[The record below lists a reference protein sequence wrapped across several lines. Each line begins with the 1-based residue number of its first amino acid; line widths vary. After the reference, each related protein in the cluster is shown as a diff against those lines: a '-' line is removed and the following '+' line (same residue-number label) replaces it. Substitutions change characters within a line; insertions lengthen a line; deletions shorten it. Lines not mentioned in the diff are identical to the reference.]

1 MSHPHR
7 AIPRTRVQTSVRFTR
22 SQHIFVARLVTQ
34 HCGKAQD
41 AAFGVDTH
49 SRTIR
54 RSVTHEQH
62 NSTIS
67 ICVIWTTA
75 SRTKRC
81 PFRSVIASTFT
92 TKHPLR
98 RRILEYGSSAALH
111 HHSLT
116 NEKSRSFAALRLRQ
130 EMNLTLDCNHLQ
142 LRIRSLLPSCRAT
155 AHAHL

>member
-1 MSHPHR
+1 MFPVAPHR
-7 AIPRTRVQTSVRFTR
+7 AIPRTRVQTSVRFTG
-22 SQHIFVARLVTQ
+22 SQHIFVVRLVTK
-34 HCGKAQD
+34 HCGKAED
-41 AAFGVDTH
+41 AAIGVDTH

-54 RSVTHEQH
+54 RSVTHERH
-62 NSTIS
+62 NSTLR

-81 PFRSVIASTFT
+81 PFRSVTASTFT

-98 RRILEYGSSAALH
+98 RRMLENGSGAALH

-116 NEKSRSFAALRLRQ
+116 NEKSRSFAALRRRQ

-142 LRIRSLLPSCRAT
+142 LRIR
-155 AHAHL
+155 